1 MTNGAGSITMIALHT
16 YHRSSASYRVRIALG
31 IKGLPWAPVYVHLLR
46 GGGEQHRA
54 AFRGLNPQ
62 GRVPVLLD
70 GEVVLTQSLAIIE
83 YLDETRPQPPLL
95 PSDAAGRAR
104 VRSLAQLIAC
114 DIQPLQN
121 LSVTRYLHHEL
132 ACDEDRIRAWQVHWI
147 SNGLAA
153 LERRLAT
160 ERGTGRFA
168 HGDAPTLAD
177 CCLVP
182 QCYAARRFGV
192 DPSAYP
198 TVAAI
203 EARCLELPAF
213 ASAAPERQGD
223 FE

>member
-1 MTNGAGSITMIALHT
+1 MLTLHT

-31 IKGLPWAPVYVHLLR
+31 IKRLPWVPAFVHLLR
-46 GGGEQHRA
+46 GGGEQHGT

-62 GRVPVLLD
+62 GRVPALID
-70 GEVVLTQSLAIIE
+70 GERILTQSLAIME
-83 YLDETRPQPPLL
+83 YLDETHPQPPLL

-121 LSVTRYLHHEL
+121 LSVTRYLHDEL
-132 ACDEDRIRAWQVHWI
+132 GCDDDRIRAWQAHWI
-147 SNGLAA
+147 STGLAA
-153 LERRLAT
+153 LETRLAT

-168 HGDAPTLAD
+168 HGDLPTIAD

-192 DPSAYP
+192 DPAAYP
-198 TVAAI
+198 TLAAI
-203 EARCLELPAF
+203 EARCLDLPAF
-213 ASAAPERQGD
+213 AGAAPERQAD

>member
-1 MTNGAGSITMIALHT
+1 MLTLHT
-16 YHRSSASYRVRIALG
+16 YHRSSASYRVRIALE
-31 IKGLPWAPVYVHLLR
+31 IKRLPWVPAYVHLLR
-46 GGGEQHRA
+46 DGGEQHGA

-62 GRVPVLLD
+62 GRVPALID
-70 GEVVLTQSLAIIE
+70 GERILTQSLAIME
-83 YLDETRPQPPLL
+83 YLDETHPQPPLL
-95 PSDAAGRAR
+95 PPDAAGRAR

-121 LSVTRYLHHEL
+121 LSVTLYLHDEL
-132 ACDEDRIRAWQVHWI
+132 GCTDDRIRAWQVHWI
-147 SNGLAA
+147 STGLAA
-153 LERRLAT
+153 LETRLAT

-168 HGDAPTLAD
+168 HGDLPTIAD

-192 DPSAYP
+192 DPAAYP
-198 TVAAI
+198 TLAAI

-213 ASAAPERQGD
+213 AAAAPEKQAD